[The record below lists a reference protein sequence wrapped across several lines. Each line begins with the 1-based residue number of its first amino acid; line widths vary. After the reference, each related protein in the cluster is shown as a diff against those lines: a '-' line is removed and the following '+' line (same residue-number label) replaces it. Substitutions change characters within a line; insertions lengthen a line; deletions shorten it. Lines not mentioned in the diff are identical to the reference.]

1 MATPKAAHAYLSK
14 SLYMSG
20 LQCQKALWLHK
31 YRPELKDDVSESQQ
45 AVFDAGTDVGILAQQ
60 LFPGGVLVP
69 YESLTHAQQLAMT
82 QAELRAGAST
92 IYEATFSYDH
102 IFVKVDILNN
112 GPQGWELYEVKAST
126 DLKEHYLDD
135 IALQVHV
142 LNGAGIPLTK
152 ACLVHVNN
160 QYVRDGE
167 IDVHQLFT
175 LLDVTE
181 VVKEKQAAV
190 RENIETLRSMLR
202 SDMPE
207 IDIGPYCEDPYAC
220 PFCGHCWAHVPED
233 SVFELRGQGRPDPFE
248 LYRHGI
254 LKIEAVPEDLLGWR
268 QQMQRD
274 GLLHQKDYVD
284 ANAVREFLKSLWY
297 PLCFLDFETTYM
309 VPVPMYNGT
318 RPYQQVPF
326 QYSLHVQTDPGAEL
340 QHFEFLADG
349 RVNPQQ
355 ELLNRL
361 LDDLHVGA
369 CVLAWNKT
377 FEEQR
382 LRELADAFPDKREAI
397 SSILANMRDLMA
409 PFRARHIYL
418 WQFNG
423 SYSIKAVLPAMVG
436 GMSYEALP
444 INNGEM
450 ASTAWLRMIHATD
463 TEEKQTIRR
472 RLLEYCRLDTYGMV
486 KILVEMRKL
495 A

>member
-1 MATPKAAHAYLSK
+1 
-14 SLYMSG
+14 MSG

-31 YRPELKDDVSESQQ
+31 YRLELKDDVSESQQ

-69 YESLTHAQQLAMT
+69 YEGLTHAQQSAMT
-82 QAELRAGAST
+82 RAALRAGAST
-92 IYEATFSYDH
+92 IYEATFGHDH
-102 IFVKVDILNN
+102 IFVKVDILNK

-167 IDVHQLFT
+167 IDVHQLFA

-181 VVKEKQAAV
+181 VVKEKQATV

-248 LYRHGI
+248 LYRQGI
-254 LKIEAVPEDLLGWR
+254 VKITDVPDDDLGWR

-274 GLLHQKDYVD
+274 GLLYQKDYVD
-284 ANAVREFLKSLWY
+284 ISAIREFLKSLWY

-326 QYSLHVQTDPGAEL
+326 QYSLHVWADPGAEL

-361 LDDLHVGA
+361 LDDLPAGA

-377 FEEQR
+377 FEQQR
-382 LRELADAFPDKREAI
+382 LQELSDAFPDKREAI
-397 SSILANMRDLMA
+397 ESILANMRDLMA
-409 PFRARHIYL
+409 PFRAKHIYL

-436 GMSYEALP
+436 GMSYENLT

-450 ASTAWLRMIHATD
+450 ASTAWLQMILATD
-463 TEEKQTIRR
+463 TEVRERIRR
-472 RLLEYCRLDTYGMV
+472 QLLEYCRLDSYGMV
-486 KILVEMRKL
+486 RILEEMQNI
-495 A
+495 